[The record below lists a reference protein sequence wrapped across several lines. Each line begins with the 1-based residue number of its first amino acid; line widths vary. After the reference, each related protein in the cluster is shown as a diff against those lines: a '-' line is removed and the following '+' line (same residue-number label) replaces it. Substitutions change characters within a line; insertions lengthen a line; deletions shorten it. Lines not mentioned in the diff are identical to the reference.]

1 MSQRPLL
8 FIIIPIPAGLSR
20 GRTTKAS
27 LCEGGGSAKRWRR
40 ERRHA
45 VFLSPS
51 RLRRQPPHRGGC
63 RRCHSEPVTVSLAW
77 ESVLSFVGKRIAAPV
92 CGLAR
97 NDKVRRGRRPR
108 RPVSAALPR
117 WKRIAAPVCTP
128 RALASRR
135 GLARNDKVRRGGR
148 LCPPRMTAAPGRAG
162 PCVPPQNTAFVP
174 AGHTGPALQGGS
186 TDSRRKKR
194 KPLRAFFFCI

>member
-40 ERRHA
+40 ERRHE

-51 RLRRQPPHRGGC
+51 RLRRQPPHRGGLAA
-63 RRCHSEPVTVSLAW
+63 RQRCHSEPVTVSLAW

-97 NDKVRRGRRPR
+97 NDKVRRG
-108 RPVSAALPR
+108 
-117 WKRIAAPVCTP
+117 
-128 RALASRR
+128 
-135 GLARNDKVRRGGR
+135 GR
-148 LCPPRMTAAPGRAG
+148 FCPPLRTTAPCRAG
-162 PCVPPQNTAFVP
+162 PMCP
-174 AGHTGPALQGGS
+174 AAEHRICPGGAHGPRPTRRQHRFSAQKKKALAGF
-186 TDSRRKKR
+186 
-194 KPLRAFFFCI
+194 LFLHLE

>member
-1 MSQRPLL
+1 MSQRPLV

-51 RLRRQPPHRGGC
+51 RLRRQPPHRG
-63 RRCHSEPVTVSLAW
+63 RLAARQRCHSEPVLTLAW
-77 ESVLSFVGKRIAAPV
+77 ESALSFVG
-92 CGLAR
+92 
-97 NDKVRRGRRPR
+97 
-108 RPVSAALPR
+108 
-117 WKRIAAPVCTP
+117 KRIAAPVCTP

-148 LCPPRMTAAPGRAG
+148 LCPPRMTAAPCRAG
-162 PCVPPQNTAFVP
+162 PMCP
-174 AGHTGPALQGGS
+174 AAEHRICPGGAHGPRPTKRQHRFSAQKKKALAGF
-186 TDSRRKKR
+186 
-194 KPLRAFFFCI
+194 LFLHLE